1 MYDRLDFF
9 VTLCLAFNVVVMVGT
24 VYFIF
29 EQPSGSRLQA
39 FSAPLFYQTVVASTF
54 YTAFLVGYTALG
66 ASVNYQ
72 LKLHRSFF
80 CGSISMFY
88 CVLDFQ
94 FCVFHRSS
102 LSMQLLRVQ
111 ERIQDLTRLLILSE
125 QEQMN
130 HNKLTTLDQDDQDDE
145 ENKFHD
151 INKNLIHKSLT
162 IDLLRLRGVQDGI
175 RTCSDLVQS
184 HNEYNPFR
192 ILNLNAQYTLSF
204 SIASAFVSFIV
215 TLASAYSSEKAL

>member
-80 CGSISMFY
+80 
-88 CVLDFQ
+88 V
-94 FCVFHRSS
+94 V
-102 LSMQLLRVQ
+102 
-111 ERIQDLTRLLILSE
+111 
-125 QEQMN
+125 
-130 HNKLTTLDQDDQDDE
+130 
-145 ENKFHD
+145 
-151 INKNLIHKSLT
+151 
-162 IDLLRLRGVQDGI
+162 
-175 RTCSDLVQS
+175 
-184 HNEYNPFR
+184 PFR
-192 ILNLNAQYTLSF
+192 CFTVCWRFN
-204 SIASAFVSFIV
+204 FVFFTGRRCRCSCCV
-215 TLASAYSSEKAL
+215 SKSEFKT

>member
-1 MYDRLDFF
+1 
-9 VTLCLAFNVVVMVGT
+9 
-24 VYFIF
+24 
-29 EQPSGSRLQA
+29 
-39 FSAPLFYQTVVASTF
+39 
-54 YTAFLVGYTALG
+54 
-66 ASVNYQ
+66 
-72 LKLHRSFF
+72 
-80 CGSISMFY
+80 MFY
-88 CVLDFQ
+88 RVLEVQ

-130 HNKLTTLDQDDQDDE
+130 HNKLTTLEQDDQDDE